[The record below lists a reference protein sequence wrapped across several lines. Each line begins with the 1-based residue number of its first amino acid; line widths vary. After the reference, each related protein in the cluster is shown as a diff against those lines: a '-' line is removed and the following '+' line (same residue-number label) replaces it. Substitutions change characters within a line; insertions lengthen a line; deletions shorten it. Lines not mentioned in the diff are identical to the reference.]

1 MRYLYDDLGGNDMVS
16 PIIPHLRMRRNA
28 FISEQFYR
36 NQGRFAGPFIDYT
49 ELQKGMQSFSYDSFA
64 NYYNRMSIDVIYD
77 VAYDNKVTFTFN
89 VTRFD
94 FNQNYKMV
102 SDIPADLFT
111 NAYFFIL
118 DLYSIKQER
127 ENLWAGDNRK
137 FHFEMPTPINIKYA
151 PQTYFHTHNEMK
163 DIVFMT
169 DLMMDVFYGDNK
181 YKLDRNKI
189 NDEEYI
195 RKLKTIQDKLISIEE
210 DFK

>member
-1 MRYLYDDLGGNDMVS
+1 MSYLYDDLGGND
-16 PIIPHLRMRRNA
+16 IPLRMRRQA
-28 FISEQFYR
+28 LVSEQFYR
-36 NQGRFAGPFIDYT
+36 KQGQFAGPLIDYT
-49 ELQKGMQSFSYDSFA
+49 ELQKGMQSFSYDSYS
-64 NYYNRMSIDVIYD
+64 NYYNRMSIDVIYY
-77 VAYDNKVTFTFN
+77 VACDNKVTFTFN

-94 FNQNYKMV
+94 FNQNCKMD

-127 ENLWAGDNRK
+127 ENIWVGDNRK

-151 PQTYFHTHNEMK
+151 PQTYFHTHHEMK

-181 YKLDRNKI
+181 YKLNRNKI